1 LQSLALASHDGLKFE
16 HLTAQVSSVPEAKI
30 SMVSENRKAS
40 DVATSILRELG
51 VDEAEKQKTE
61 TSGLDPSI
69 WDEDDASSTKESDEK
84 PPAEPVKEQPDSLS
98 PLRRQAL
105 RLGYLALTGLCGF
118 LILLLAGGYLNLIDR
133 SLFQQLLSNRFHQIE
148 FEGDLRSR
156 LIQNRLNR
164 EPLVVLEG
172 GLRNLFNTE
181 DTVSHV
187 RLKAL
192 AFDEQNNLLESRTGF
207 AGILLNDEELKRLSR
222 SEIVRLFERKQGREI
237 PNENLLWK
245 QELPF
250 QAVFFTSG
258 KKINRTS
265 VQIVSYHRNGEMVY
279 VRTPDSES

>member
-1 LQSLALASHDGLKFE
+1 
-16 HLTAQVSSVPEAKI
+16 
-30 SMVSENRKAS
+30 MVSENRKAS

-69 WDEDDASSTKESDEK
+69 WDEEDASSKKESDEK
-84 PPAEPVKEQPDSLS
+84 PQAEPVKEQPDSLS
-98 PLRRQAL
+98 PFRIQAL

-222 SEIVRLFERKQGREI
+222 SEIVRLFESKQGREI

-258 KKINRTS
+258 EKINRTS